1 MLKVAI
7 VKQYFENVI
16 DNIIRQEEKSEE
28 FKPSNL
34 QHYPK
39 LLYKYRNGIN
49 DCDFQML
56 EEQYL
61 WADIPMN
68 FRDPFDALVNLKLKS
83 ELPAIQKWLYN
94 HLGELL
100 YYSIQPKGMQT
111 HKQGQTL
118 ENYIEVQN
126 RFMDAAGR
134 FNAQKAKSIMLL
146 ETKKMHPQNRA
157 KLQKAYD
164 KFESP
169 EFEKTVQ
176 QAIEKSLENV
186 VTSLRKKHMVC
197 CLTERKDNQKMWE
210 DYANVYSGF
219 VIEYN
224 LEKCVEYPECY
235 STLSHLFPVSYYKRM
250 PKVPLLPFI
259 EKIFYKELYE
269 KDISVF
275 DASKKLFK
283 QLLIKKH
290 DYKQEEEWRVISSE
304 HKITFPF
311 ISAIYAGEK
320 MPENTFER
328 LKEICTEY
336 GYKLYKQSFSLTGEI
351 DYDLILN

>member
-1 MLKVAI
+1 M
-7 VKQYFENVI
+7 KQYFEDII
-16 DNIIRQEEKSEE
+16 DNIIDSDAEPKKFASN
-28 FKPSNL
+28 NL

-39 LLYKYRNGIN
+39 QLYKYRDGKNEY
-49 DCDFQML
+49 DFQML

-83 ELPAIQKWLYN
+83 ELPAIQKWLYG

-100 YYSIQPKGMQT
+100 YYSISPKGMKP
-111 HKQGQTL
+111 HKNGQTL
-118 ENYIEVQN
+118 EKYLEAQS
-126 RFMDAAGR
+126 RFIDTTGR

-169 EFEKTVQ
+169 EFEKTMQ
-176 QAIEKSLENV
+176 QAIEESLENV
-186 VTSLRKKHMVC
+186 VSSLRKKHMVC

-224 LEKCVEYPECY
+224 LEKCIDYQECY
-235 STLSHLFPVSYYKRM
+235 STITQLFPVSYYKRM

-259 EKIFYKELYE
+259 EKIFYKELYG
-269 KDISVF
+269 KDISTF

-283 QLLIKKH
+283 QLLIKKR
-290 DYKQEEEWRVISSE
+290 DYLQEEEWRIISSE
-304 HKITFPF
+304 HKISFPF
-311 ISAIYAGEK
+311 ISAVYAGEK

-328 LKEICTEY
+328 LKEICAKHRY
-336 GYKLYKQSFSLTGEI
+336 RLYKQRFTLIGEI
-351 DYDLILN
+351 NYDLILN